1 MITLYCTL
9 DNILLQNKL
18 SNNNAA
24 YYDPG
29 FYNLIKS
36 FLQFLQ
42 LYINGMFWHKTMY
55 VVYFLLNK
63 TKIKL
68 YIQA

>member
-1 MITLYCTL
+1 MDMPFENMRLCEFMITLYCAL

-42 LYINGMFWHKTMY
+42 LYINGM
-55 VVYFLLNK
+55 L
-63 TKIKL
+63 
-68 YIQA
+68 